1 MIKYIMCR
9 IFKFYLERLEN
20 PMVVFLY
27 IGIIVGFIVASI
39 IFNKQSKS
47 MMKKKKSAM
56 DGEKVRISLG
66 KFILGDILIG
76 AIIMVIVSFLIPLA
90 IWTTGSKELREVE
103 MITLENEIKPFQDG
117 SYIKEEKNDNGEVLI
132 ISEKGNKNDYERYYS
147 RDKVE
152 VIKGAK
158 SGKFQE
164 VLLYKIECL
173 DSSNI
178 INRLVNDTFA
188 NIYME
193 SSEAQFIKKKVK
205 IYVP

>member
-90 IWTTGSKELREVE
+90 IWTTGDKELREVE
-103 MITLENEIKPFQDG
+103 MITLENEIKPFKDG
-117 SYIKEEKNDNGEVLI
+117 SYIKEEKNDNGEVFI

-147 RDKVE
+147 KDKVE

-173 DSSNI
+173 DNSNI

>member
-47 MMKKKKSAM
+47 MMKKKKSTM

-76 AIIMVIVSFLIPLA
+76 AIIMVIISFLIPLA
-90 IWTTGSKELREVE
+90 IWTTGGKELREVE
-103 MITLENEIKPFQDG
+103 MITLENEIKPFKDG
-117 SYIKEEKNDNGEVLI
+117 SYIKEEKNDNGEVFI

-147 RDKVE
+147 KDKVQ

-173 DSSNI
+173 DNSNI

>member
-1 MIKYIMCR
+1 
-9 IFKFYLERLEN
+9 
-20 PMVVFLY
+20 MVVFLY

-117 SYIKEEKNDNGEVLI
+117 SYIKEEKNDNGEVFI

>member
-1 MIKYIMCR
+1 MIKYMMYR

-39 IFNKQSKS
+39 IFNKQSKA

-76 AIIMVIVSFLIPLA
+76 VIIMVIVSFLIPLA
-90 IWTTGSKELREVE
+90 IWTTGRKELREVE

-117 SYIKEEKNDNGEVLI
+117 SYIKEEKNDNGEVFI

-147 RDKVE
+147 KDKVQ

-173 DSSNI
+173 DGSNI